1 MPNLNSRGTS
11 KPANQSVYYISGS
24 IYHWFALFPGKISCS
39 ICGQSHHIWKTKAP
53 NNSKTAGSRYFSAR
67 VVNTSGV
74 LSARIPGYQQE
85 SAILFLRTI
94 GMFLAYIPVIFAVYL
109 KDIDTLG
116 ALRSVAII
124 SLLYYFIRPSFPWN
138 MYGVDGNRS
147 RCSAFWDD
155 LMSCVEQV
163 GRNDQWKKCQNERE
177 DYFECL
183 HHKKLVW
190 NETYLFKDKLWGLDL
205 ELFLGDSD

>member
-1 MPNLNSRGTS
+1 MVRFIIGLLCSREKS
-11 KPANQSVYYISGS
+11 RVQSVVNHTI
-24 IYHWFALFPGKISCS
+24 FGK
-39 ICGQSHHIWKTKAP
+39 QKRQ

-109 KDIDTLG
+109 KDIDNLG

-124 SLLYYFIRPSFPWN
+124 SLFYYFIRPSFP
-138 MYGVDGNRS
+138 
-147 RCSAFWDD
+147 
-155 LMSCVEQV
+155 
-163 GRNDQWKKCQNERE
+163 
-177 DYFECL
+177 
-183 HHKKLVW
+183 
-190 NETYLFKDKLWGLDL
+190 
-205 ELFLGDSD
+205 